1 MNMMDMEAATNVA
14 VVFMTAGEETVGLGC
29 TMKL

>member
-1 MNMMDMEAATNVA
+1 MDMEAATDTA
-14 VVFMTAGEETVGLGC
+14 VVFMVAGGETVGLWC